1 MFVFEYI
8 CLYIRLVNEI
18 KLKYIIKFKSKKEFI
33 EFVKL
38 LDVKYS
44 IWQICFLYLKY
55 KISYVFDFL

>member
-44 IWQICFLYLKY
+44 IW
-55 KISYVFDFL
+55 